1 MTKQDIIHI
10 LLTTLAMI
18 VFLWIFDCFWI
29 TDNEWPFW
37 SYIVRGGVFA
47 LIMFVAKCLR
57 LE

>member
-10 LLTTLAMI
+10 LLTTLVMV
-18 VFLWIFDCFWI
+18 VFLWIFDYFWQ
-29 TDNEWPFW
+29 TDKDLPFW

-47 LIMFVAKCLR
+47 LIMFISKWLR